1 MQRFLDLD
9 NSTIDQ
15 SVKPL
20 GEMKLTIQKFYR
32 ITGKTTQLDGVT
44 PDIVL
49 PDFYN
54 LVDLG
59 ERENDYPLEST
70 TIEPVPYNQ
79 GVYHIADIGKL
90 KAASGARVNADQVF
104 QRVNDNAVRLRKKKD
119 QSQFPLQAEKYRQ
132 WNKRQDEEAKQFE
145 NLFQPI
151 EAFQVENLAADLP
164 QIQSDTSRTARND
177 SWLKDKKKDIQLY
190 EAFHV
195 MQDMIRLDAIAAGR
209 Q

>member
-1 MQRFLDLD
+1 
-9 NSTIDQ
+9 
-15 SVKPL
+15 VK
-20 GEMKLTIQKFYR
+20 
-32 ITGKTTQLDGVT
+32 

-70 TIEPVPYNQ
+70 TIDAVSFNQ
-79 GVYHIADIGKL
+79 NVYHITDLRHL
-90 KAASGARVNADQVF
+90 KSASEARVSADATFKKVNENAS
-104 QRVNDNAVRLRKKKD
+104 RLRKLKD
-119 QSQFPLQAEKYRQ
+119 QSQYPLQADKFRQ
-132 WNKRQDEEAKQFE
+132 WHKRQEEEADQYE

-151 EAFQVENLAADLP
+151 GGFTLTNLAADLP

-190 EAFHV
+190 EAFRI
-195 MQDMIRLDAIAAGR
+195 MQDMIQLDALAGKN
-209 Q
+209 